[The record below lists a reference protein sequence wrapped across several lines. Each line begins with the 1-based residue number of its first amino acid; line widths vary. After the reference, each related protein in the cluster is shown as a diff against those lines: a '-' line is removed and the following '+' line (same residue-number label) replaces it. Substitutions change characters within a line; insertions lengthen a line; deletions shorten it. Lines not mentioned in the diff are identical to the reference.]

1 MNCGSIMAEN
11 VPLRYCRIFM
21 LSTVRIMIV
30 VMFPVCDGSLLC
42 L

>member
-1 MNCGSIMAEN
+1 MKCGSIMAEN

-21 LSTVRIMIV
+21 FSTVRIMIAV
-30 VMFPVCDGSLLC
+30 VFPVCDGSLLS